1 MAGNN
6 EKICL
11 DAQGVYYRQLNEM
24 IREHVRQGAT
34 DIEISNVNGQ
44 RYIAG
49 CMNGDLR
56 FTIKGV
62 PGQDL
67 ASFMSG
73 PTLDIHGN
81 VQDGVAN
88 TMDDGLIIVR
98 GMAGDVLGYGMRGGK
113 VFVEKDVGY
122 RVGIHMKA
130 YMDKKPVIVAGGTAG
145 DFLGEYMAGGAIILL
160 GMYTN
165 KPWAPITGRSLGTGM
180 HGGVIYIR
188 SEDPVPTHLLGPG
201 LHAEEPDEEDRAF
214 LHEQIEHF
222 ARELDKDASRI
233 LDARFVKVKP
243 FTHRPYGNMYVG
255 TN

>member
-1 MAGNN
+1 MASGNQ
-6 EKICL
+6 KITL
-11 DAQGVYYRQLNEM
+11 DASNIYYRQLNEL
-24 IREHVRQGAT
+24 IRRHVAEGAR
-34 DIEISNVNGQ
+34 EFELHNVNGQ
-44 RYIAG
+44 RYIGG
-49 CMNGDLR
+49 CLKGDLR
-56 FTIKGV
+56 LTIHGV

-73 PTLDIHGN
+73 PTLQIHGN

-88 TMDDGLIIVR
+88 TMDDGLIVVH

-113 VFVEKDVGY
+113 VLVEKDVGY

-130 YMDKKPVIVAGGTAG
+130 YMDKVPVVVVGGTAG

-188 SEDPVPTHLLGPG
+188 STVQEHLLGPG
-201 LHAEEPDEEDRAF
+201 LHAEELDEADTVF
-214 LHEQIEHF
+214 LKEHVELF
-222 ARELDKDASRI
+222 AREMDKDAKEI

>member
-1 MAGNN
+1 MASSNR
-6 EKICL
+6 KVCL
-11 DAQGVYYRQLNEM
+11 DAANVYYRQLNEM
-24 IREHVRQGAT
+24 VRQHIAEGARE
-34 DIEISNVNGQ
+34 IELKNVNGQ

-49 CMNGDLR
+49 CTKGDLQ
-56 FTIKGV
+56 FTIHGV

-73 PTLDIHGN
+73 PTLHVYGN
-81 VQDGVAN
+81 AQDGVAN
-88 TMDDGLIIVR
+88 TMDDGLICIH

-113 VFVEKDVGY
+113 VFVEQDVGY

-130 YMDKKPVIVAGGTAG
+130 YMEKVPVVVAGGTAG

-180 HGGVIYIR
+180 HGGVIYVR
-188 SEDPVPTHLLGPG
+188 DEVPEHLLGPG
-201 LHAEEPDEEDRAF
+201 LHAEEPNEQDQAF
-214 LHEQIEHF
+214 LREQVEHF
-222 ARELDKDASRI
+222 AREMGKDAKEI